1 MAGYRRGLRLPGS
14 VVVVAGAAGP
24 VGAAVAAALAD
35 GGARPVLLDRPGAAL
50 DRAAARCV
58 DRAMPAPAVPVDLAD
73 GDAVRAAARRVVE
86 TCGRLDGW
94 VQCAVGDAVGD
105 AAGDPAGDAADEAAG
120 SGTAFGTAF
129 DTAFGPVFG
138 AVTELPPG
146 EVRRVLDVDLMGALH
161 GARAAVPAMA
171 AHGGGVLVL
180 VVSVHGQV
188 ARPHD
193 GPRSM
198 AHAAVRAMA
207 GALRQELRLDGV
219 RGVAVAAVLAPAV
232 DPPGAVRPFP
242 SGRPQRVAAAVLGQ
256 LRRPRLEVVAG
267 GPLTKAVVH
276 GHALA
281 PAATEWLVAQRAR
294 RARRAADRAVNNPD
308 RGVENRR

>member
-1 MAGYRRGLRLPGS
+1 VAGYRRGLRLPGS

-50 DRAAARCV
+50 DRTAARCA
-58 DRAMPAPAVPVDLAD
+58 DRAMPAPVVPVDPAD
-73 GDAVRAAARRVVE
+73 GDAVRDAARRVVE

-94 VQCAVGDAVGD
+94 VQCAVGDT
-105 AAGDPAGDAADEAAG
+105 AGDLPGL
-120 SGTAFGTAF
+120 
-129 DTAFGPVFG
+129 G
-138 AVTELPPG
+138 AVTEVAPARL
-146 EVRRVLDVDLMGALH
+146 RRTLEVDLLGAVH

-188 ARPHD
+188 ARPFD
-193 GPRSM
+193 APRSM
-198 AHAAVRAMA
+198 AHAAVRALA

-232 DPPGAVRPFP
+232 DPPGTGGPLPA
-242 SGRPQRVAAAVLGQ
+242 GRPRRVAATVLGQ

-267 GPLTKAVVH
+267 GPLAKAVVH

-281 PAATEWLVAQRAR
+281 PAATEWLVAQRVR
-294 RARRAADRAVNNPD
+294 RGRRTAGRAVNNPD
-308 RGVENRR
+308 RGIENGR

>member
-1 MAGYRRGLRLPGS
+1 VAGYRRGLRLPGG

-35 GGARPVLLDRPGAAL
+35 AGARPVLLDRPGAAL
-50 DRAAARCV
+50 DRTAARCA
-58 DRAMPAPAVPVDLAD
+58 DRARPAPVIPVDLAD
-73 GDAVRAAARRVVE
+73 GDAVRDAARRVVE

-94 VQCAVGDAVGD
+94 VQCAMGDAPGDRVGDAPGL
-105 AAGDPAGDAADEAAG
+105 
-120 SGTAFGTAF
+120 GTAS
-129 DTAFGPVFG
+129 G
-138 AVTELPPG
+138 ALADLPLR
-146 EVRRVLDVDLMGALH
+146 EVRRVLDADLLGAVH

-171 AHGGGVLVL
+171 AHGGGVLVV
-180 VVSVHGQV
+180 VVSVHGQI

-193 GPRSM
+193 APRSM

-232 DPPGAVRPFP
+232 DPPGGPFP
-242 SGRPQRVAAAVLGQ
+242 AGRPSRVAATVLGQ

-294 RARRAADRAVNNPD
+294 GVRRAADRAGNNPD
-308 RGVENRR
+308 RGVENGR